1 MSPHIYFEKILEKN
15 VVEAVLGEIVA
26 GFVGHE
32 GLAVAATKGE
42 TLVVV
47 VLVVSGHMSE
57 SERETC
63 SRMDN
68 SQVVIFLGEDVG
80 ELSALMV
87 LLELVVGELDQAHR
101 IRRVTLA

>member
-1 MSPHIYFEKILEKN
+1 M
-15 VVEAVLGEIVA
+15 
-26 GFVGHE
+26 
-32 GLAVAATKGE
+32 
-42 TLVVV
+42 

-63 SRMDN
+63 SHMDN

-80 ELSALMV
+80 ELSTLMI
-87 LLELVVGELDQAHR
+87 LLELVVGELNQAHG

>member
-1 MSPHIYFEKILEKN
+1 
-15 VVEAVLGEIVA
+15 
-26 GFVGHE
+26 
-32 GLAVAATKGE
+32 
-42 TLVVV
+42 
-47 VLVVSGHMSE
+47 MSE

-80 ELSALMV
+80 ELSALMI

>member
-1 MSPHIYFEKILEKN
+1 MSPHIYFEKILDKN

-26 GFVGHE
+26 GFVGNE
-32 GLAVAATKGE
+32 GLAVATTESE

-57 SERETC
+57 SERETS

-87 LLELVVGELDQAHR
+87 LLELVVGELNQAHR